1 MNRNFENHPK
11 WRRSKPIRGYEI
23 RVAGHLEDTASE
35 WFGAV
40 SIANQEN
47 GDALLTGS
55 IPDQAA
61 LMGVLLRLNELGL
74 TILSVKA
81 LRRRR

>member
-1 MNRNFENHPK
+1 MHGNRGKNPRR
-11 WRRSKPIRGYEI
+11 RRSKPIRGYEI
-23 RVAGHLEDTASE
+23 RVAGHLEDTTSE

-40 SIANQEN
+40 SISNQEN

-74 TILSVKA
+74 TVLSVKA